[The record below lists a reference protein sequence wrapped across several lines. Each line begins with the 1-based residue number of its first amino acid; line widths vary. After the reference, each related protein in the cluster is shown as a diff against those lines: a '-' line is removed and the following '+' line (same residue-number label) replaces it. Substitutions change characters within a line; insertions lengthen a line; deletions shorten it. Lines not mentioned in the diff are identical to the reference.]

1 VTGPDTPSEGEESG
15 ESAADASPAGDAA
28 DPRDPVEP
36 DHTGEPSDDAVAEA
50 GDDEAPA
57 TPSVPRKPQVPLPPS
72 QLRAIQDALA
82 AMNRLPADEMR
93 RVLSTMPDLNR
104 TYTDIAR
111 IAARSLPPL
120 EVRVR
125 LPRVAID
132 AAALQL
138 NRDLS
143 ERLAQVS
150 RELSA
155 AAAHSLEPQFRR
167 LAEQMQ
173 QALRIDP
180 DLLARLLEES
190 ERRVPENVR
199 GMRVTDMFTLVFLA
213 LTHRLGVFY
222 ALRPDRIR
230 EVLSAEDDPE
240 AVDAVLDDFGEDDW
254 VHVEGVLGKVMES
267 GDRLAGLA
275 TLLMEAVSA
284 LRAGL
289 PAASQ
294 ALSTAVWDTEITHA
308 AGPGGKAITYA
319 KGRALGRD
327 ELLDEGLYELFES
340 GVYAPLAEAYKT
352 PNDSPLYSRNGTV
365 HGAQPAQFGK
375 CNAVRA
381 LTIAVGLVAWR
392 AMHARQ

>member
-1 VTGPDTPSEGEESG
+1 MM
-15 ESAADASPAGDAA
+15 
-28 DPRDPVEP
+28 
-36 DHTGEPSDDAVAEA
+36 
-50 GDDEAPA
+50 
-57 TPSVPRKPQVPLPPS
+57 PLPPG
-72 QLRAIQDALA
+72 QFRAIQDALA
-82 AMNRLPADEMR
+82 AMNKLPADEIR
-93 RVLSTMPDLNR
+93 RVLGMMPDLDR
-104 TYTDIAR
+104 TYADVAR
-111 IAARSLPPL
+111 LAARSLPPL

-132 AAALQL
+132 AAALQV

-150 RELSA
+150 RDFSA
-155 AAAHSLEPQFRR
+155 AAVHSLVPEFRR

-180 DLLARLLEES
+180 ELLARLREEG

-199 GMRVTDMFTLVFLA
+199 GMSVTDMFALVFLA

-222 ALRPDRIR
+222 ALRPDRVR
-230 EVLSAEDDPE
+230 EVLSAGDDPA

-308 AGPGGKAITYA
+308 AGSGGKAITYA

-340 GVYAPLAEAYKT
+340 GVHAPLGEAYKT

-375 CNAVRA
+375 RNAVRA